1 MVKGAESTI
10 SPDSAPKRRGSGCE
24 IKNKSRLNFHPSTRR
39 CETKINT
46 NFAPLE
52 SGTISS
58 YLNIHPHPTERIASE
73 TLSNRSYSRSH
84 AYTQAFPYTHAL
96 IEKYLRLFN
105 SCLKW
110 QGAKTDFSDNPHPR
124 KSGLLFRRLNPEG
137 IRVRNLQKTE
147 IRTSH
152 KPAASSPSGNRP
164 AAPARPL
171 GRMTLLYH
179 SSKVYETGCC
189 RQHPV

>member
-1 MVKGAESTI
+1 MVKSAESTI
-10 SPDSAPKRRGSGCE
+10 SPDSAPKRLGSGCE

-39 CETKINT
+39 CEMKKNT

-52 SGTISS
+52 SETIFS

-73 TLSNRSYSRSH
+73 TLSNRSYSRPH

-110 QGAKTDFSDNPHPR
+110 QGAKTDFSANPHHR
-124 KSGLLFRRLNPEG
+124 KSSLLFRRLTRGESG
-137 IRVRNLQKTE
+137 CE
-147 IRTSH
+147 ICKKPKFAPPTSRQ
-152 KPAASSPSGNRP
+152 PLLSVAT
-164 AAPARPL
+164 ARPL
-171 GRMTLLYH
+171 RRMTLLYH

>member
-52 SGTISS
+52 SGTIPS

-73 TLSNRSYSRSH
+73 TLSNRSSSRPH
-84 AYTQAFPYTHAL
+84 AYTQSFPYTHAL

-110 QGAKTDFSDNPHPR
+110 QGAKTDFSDNPHHR
-124 KSGLLFRRLNPEG
+124 KSSLLFRRLTRG
-137 IRVRNLQKTE
+137 E
-147 IRTSH
+147 IRCEICKKT
-152 KPAASSPSGNRP
+152 KCAPAGMP
-164 AAPARPL
+164 AAPSHKQLPVSLFPPL
-171 GRMTLLYH
+171 RRMTLLYH

>member
-10 SPDSAPKRRGSGCE
+10 SPDSAPKRLGSGCE
-24 IKNKSRLNFHPSTRR
+24 IKNKSRFKYHPPTRR
-39 CETKINT
+39 CGMKQNT
-46 NFAPLE
+46 NLAPLE

-73 TLSNRSYSRSH
+73 TLSNRSSSRQH

-164 AAPARPL
+164 PL
-171 GRMTLLYH
+171 GANDFIVPQFE
-179 SSKVYETGCC
+179 SI
-189 RQHPV
+189 